1 MFECCALIIGRG
13 VGAQEYT
20 VPLQRGDSV
29 RQAVDKAKKIQLK
42 IESRLEESH

>member
-1 MFECCALIIGRG
+1 MFECYALIIGRG

-20 VPLQRGDSV
+20 VPLERADSV
-29 RQAVDKAKKIQLK
+29 RQAVDKAKKMQVK